1 MKESVGNAFVFG
13 FFAFFAFLTVMILTI
28 SINYSRAS
36 KIKNRLLEKVEAYA
50 QLISTSSNSID
61 ETTDRIDF
69 DSEDFKYE
77 IEHELASLGYRR
89 NEGGFLQNDCELNG
103 EDEKSQSAIVMNPQ
117 SNYKYCIYAYPTSRG
132 YYYGVKTYMYFDIP
146 IIGSLLEFPIYG
158 ETKVIYN
165 LGDI

>member
-36 KIKNRLLEKVEAYA
+36 KIKNRLLEKVESYA
-50 QLISTSSNSID
+50 LSSANDTID
-61 ETTDRIDF
+61 GAIEVIDF

-89 NEGGFLQNDCELNG
+89 NEGGFIQNDCELNG
-103 EDEKSQSAIVMNPQ
+103 GDEKSQSAFVMNPH

>member
-1 MKESVGNAFVFG
+1 MKESIGNAFVFG

-50 QLISTSSNSID
+50 ESSTNIATDGSID
-61 ETTDRIDF
+61 VIDF
-69 DSEDFKYE
+69 ESEDFKYE
-77 IEHELASLGYRR
+77 IEHELANLGYRR
-89 NEGGFLQNDCELNG
+89 NEGGFLQNDCELG
-103 EDEKSQSAIVMNPQ
+103 DSDEKSSSAIVMNPH

-146 IIGSLLEFPIYG
+146 IIGSLLQFPIYG